1 MRPILC
7 AGGYGVPMRAG
18 AFQVVHITA
27 ACSDSNASSRLQ
39 ICEDIST
46 ATEKEKNWIPPIKEK
61 EKDQKLLIDLKRV
74 AACQPNIDWSPKEPF
89 QVTRGLAVIKTE
101 NLEPGSI
108 FVYIK

>member
-18 AFQVVHITA
+18 AFQIVHVTA

-39 ICEDIST
+39 ISEAAST
-46 ATEKEKNWIPPIKEK
+46 IANQQWVPKLAAKLRNN
-61 EKDQKLLIDLKRV
+61 DLLIDLKRV
-74 AACQPNIDWSPKEPF
+74 AACQPNIDWSPQEQL
-89 QVTRGLAVIKTE
+89 QVTKGLAIIKTE